1 VHIEFDHNRSWRP
14 REQVVAIAQ
23 MVVVRDGDRLL
34 VRSLDGRHAFPAIAF
49 FGPQLRGFCLR
60 KFSPFARRTHLPR
73 ILIDRL
79 VIARE
84 QWLMVPHEVDFAHLP
99 GAFERFA
106 AAGRWAQ
113 RHGLPRRLFARS
125 SRGEKPLYV
134 DLHSPPLVDLLAKR
148 VRDLDGEQ
156 QPWLALSEMLPDPD
170 GCWLRDRDGRRLSS
184 EIRLTAVDTRPW
196 REAAIPWP
204 AS

>member
-14 REQVVAIAQ
+14 REQVVAMAQ
-23 MVVVRDGDRLL
+23 MAAVRDGDRLL
-34 VRSLDGRHAFPAIAF
+34 VRSLDGRIEFPAIAF

-60 KFSPFARRTHLPR
+60 KFAPFARRAHQPR
-73 ILIDRL
+73 VLIDRL

-84 QWLMVPHEVDFAHLP
+84 QWSMTPPEMPFAQLSD
-99 GAFERFA
+99 AFARFDA
-106 AAGRWAQ
+106 ARRWARQ
-113 RHGLPRRLFARS
+113 HGLPRHFFARS
-125 SRGEKPLYV
+125 SLGEKPLYV

-148 VRDLDGEQ
+148 VRDLRDESE
-156 QPWLALSEMLPDPD
+156 PWLTISEMLPGPD
-170 GCWLRDRDGRRLSS
+170 GCWLHDRDGRRLTS

-196 REAAIPWP
+196 REQAIPWP